1 LCGQAG
7 KEEVSMPEQRRVVW
21 LEAVA
26 AAVILTMVVLVLC
39 MIFVYKPG

>member
-1 LCGQAG
+1 
-7 KEEVSMPEQRRVVW
+7 MPERSKHTEADGEQRRVVL

-26 AAVILTMVVLVLC
+26 AAVMFTMVLLVLY

>member
-1 LCGQAG
+1 
-7 KEEVSMPEQRRVVW
+7 MPEQRRVVW

>member
-1 LCGQAG
+1 
-7 KEEVSMPEQRRVVW
+7 MPERSKRTGADGEQRRVVL

-26 AAVILTMVVLVLC
+26 AAVIFTMALLALF